1 MKSLSLSKP
10 LIIITVGLPGAG
22 KSFFARQF
30 SETFGAPIVS
40 YDRLCY
46 ELFAD
51 PTYSKDERTIIS
63 RVALAQTEELIK
75 THKTFIVDGGGNTK
89 AERMHLKKLAEKNG
103 YGILAVWAQVD
114 EPTARQRSL
123 KRSKRKKDDIYNQS
137 ISEEQF
143 EKDKK
148 RFTPPAVNEH
158 YVVISGK
165 HVHATQARV
174 VLKKL
179 VTPREEAKPTVPQR
193 QDISRPNRRN
203 LKIR

>member
-46 ELFAD
+46 ELFAE
-51 PTYSKDERTIIS
+51 PTYSKDERAIIA

-75 THKTFIVDGGGNTK
+75 THKTFIVDGGGSTK
-89 AERMHLKKLAEKNG
+89 AERVFLKKLAEKNG
-103 YGILAVWAQVD
+103 YGVLAVWAQVD
-114 EPTARQRSL
+114 EPTARQRSM
-123 KRSKRKKDDIYNQS
+123 KRSKRKKDDMYNQS
-137 ISEEQF
+137 ISEQQF

-148 RFTPPAVNEH
+148 RFTPPTTNEQ

-165 HVHATQARV
+165 HVHAAQAKV

-179 VTPREEAKPTVPQR
+179 VTPREEIKPTVPQR